1 MLNGNTAYNFQPQPL
16 SEGALRAA
24 SDSIMQR
31 GFPAQGI
38 LQNYSFSVD
47 KTEPI
52 SVNALAFA
60 HATRR
65 NPGEYASFTIYNATQ
80 IQSNDEVIVSNLAKS
95 TAPFHLIHRDERF
108 SFWASS
114 VNDGKVYSKPIRT
127 EISYD
132 QLDTVLS
139 DYSVDLN
146 PQRIIDVKQGRDTF
160 TLPIFRDIYPLQLS
174 LWVADVTGDLLVQQF
189 AYAVESLR
197 QYART
202 QRSIGIRDRAMTS
215 LAIQLLGATILADTG
230 VLGDDF
236 RLNEA
241 SLSKLIS
248 QAENQFPRYFQQSLF
263 QQHFGAAEE
272 AYQILRLIR
281 YAGFV
286 PDMLSRIY
294 TAAYSIEQR
303 KELGRFDTPLY
314 LTRRIWEHIPVEYLP
329 PEQRVVADMTCGW
342 GSFLIAGHERLTGL
356 CDAPSSIRDYLRGND
371 SDPFTAQLAGLALLL
386 STSEDSW
393 HIDDGDAL
401 EWHLLQSRQPNIIV
415 GNPPFGGDRK
425 KLTGKQ
431 TRYQEADRF
440 FQYAIEHL
448 APGGYL
454 AMIMPRSFTV
464 AEASPMLRKQF
475 LAACD
480 VQEIWELPQETFTDA
495 TTRTIVLF
503 AQKQEQS
510 SKNNPVRVRTVQ
522 AYTLKEAFKRS
533 STFTASNIVSDQ
545 SIWNEEARK
554 SALSKNSY
562 LMDYQ
567 IVLPQYMWQKITS
580 LCTNLRT
587 FVDTMRGATE
597 GQNPEN
603 KPWND
608 YPFPKQVPWLSGIK
622 DILPRSFFID
632 YRNATTIRYPNDLQ
646 WPRKNRKKPEKD
658 KERLFESEKILMA
671 YDVNTT
677 WGKRNKIAIERRGYY
692 VSDSF
697 YVIVPTTMA
706 QDMHIT
712 VEVLAAVLNWD
723 VSNAWIV
730 EHLKSPAIPKR
741 IVDSIPFPKNL
752 SEDDCQ
758 ALTGAVKELEQ
769 AALDN
774 KAAPIRTTEIIDTIL
789 KAAYHLDEATF
800 RRLRMVTEWDRNPQ
814 ITLDSQPNLANANW
828 SLGGAVKSVQA
839 EEGTITLWI
848 EGFHELQ
855 TARIVPAMPGWML
868 RSGAAFRT
876 KIPAIFLDEDRIDLE
891 NIDWGAFRPQSY
903 AYMSEEELFA
913 ELSNLLHE
921 DDRNR
926 IF

>member
-16 SEGALRAA
+16 PEVALRAA

-31 GFPAQGI
+31 GFPAEGI

-65 NPGEYASFTIYNATQ
+65 NLGEYASFTIFNATQ
-80 IQSNDEVIVSNLAKS
+80 IQHNDEVIVSNLAKS
-95 TAPFHLIHRDERF
+95 TAPFHLIHRDEHF

-114 VNDGKVYSKPIRT
+114 VNDGKVFAKPIRT
-127 EISYD
+127 EIPYD
-132 QLDTVLS
+132 QLDNALS

-146 PQRIIDVKQGRDTF
+146 PPRIINVKQGRDTF
-160 TLPIFRDIYPLQLS
+160 ILPIFRDIHPLQSS

-189 AYAVESLR
+189 AHAVESLR

-230 VLGDDF
+230 VFGDDF
-236 RLNEA
+236 RLNDV
-241 SLSKLIS
+241 SLGKLIS

-294 TAAYSIEQR
+294 TAAYSIKQR

-329 PEQRVVADMTCGW
+329 AQQRVVADMTCGW

-425 KLTGKQ
+425 SLTDMQ
-431 TRYQEADRF
+431 TRYQVADKF
-440 FQYAIEHL
+440 FKHAIECL

-464 AEASPMLRKQF
+464 AEASPMLREEF
-475 LAACD
+475 LTLCD
-480 VQEIWELPQETFTDA
+480 VLEIWELPTEVFPGA

-503 AQKQEQS
+503 AQKS
-510 SKNNPVRVRTVQ
+510 GDHNHRFNPVRTRTVQ
-522 AYTLKEAFKRS
+522 ARTLKGFKTTG
-533 STFTASNIVSDQ
+533 TFTASGLATNQ
-545 SIWNEEARK
+545 SVWNKETRK
-554 SALSKNSY
+554 SSHSENTH

-567 IVLPQYMWQKITS
+567 IILPEYLWQRIS
-580 LCTNLRT
+580 YPNLQEFAET
-587 FVDTMRGATE
+587 VRGATV
-597 GQNPEN
+597 GQKPE
-603 KPWND
+603 KKRWRD
-608 YPFPKQVPWLSGIK
+608 YPFPKLVPWLSGVK
-622 DILPRSFFID
+622 NVLSRSFFID
-632 YRNATTIRYPNDLQ
+632 YTSATTIRYPNDLKE
-646 WPRKNRKKPEKD
+646 PLKSKRRPDDDNEYLFIGEKV
-658 KERLFESEKILMA
+658 LLA
-671 YDVNTT
+671 YDVDTS
-677 WGKRNKIAIERRGYY
+677 WGRRNKVAIERKGHY

-697 YVIVPTTMA
+697 YIVAPKKIA
-706 QDMHIT
+706 QEMHIT
-712 VEVLAAVLNWD
+712 CEVLAAVLNWD

-741 IVDSIPFPKNL
+741 IVDTIPFPKNL
-752 SEDDCQ
+752 SADDCQ
-758 ALTGAVKELEQ
+758 TLTDAVKELEQ
-769 AALDN
+769 AAFDN
-774 KAAPIRTTEIIDTIL
+774 KPAPIRATEMIDTIL
-789 KAAYHLDEATF
+789 KAAYNLDHATF
-800 RRLRMVTEWDRNPQ
+800 RRLRMITEWDSNPQ
-814 ITLDSQPNLANANW
+814 ITLDLQPDRDKADCFV
-828 SLGGAVKSVQA
+828 SGFVESVDA
-839 EEGTITLWI
+839 KEGTITFDI
-848 EGFHELQ
+848 KGFEEFQ
-855 TARIVPAMPGWML
+855 TVQIVPSMPGWL
-868 RSGAAFRT
+868 VRSGAAFYTR
-876 KIPAIFLDEDRIDLE
+876 IPRSYMKQNHIDFAAVDWDTFHPQTYTYLSESELVED
-891 NIDWGAFRPQSY
+891 
-903 AYMSEEELFA
+903 FA
-913 ELSNLLHE
+913 DFFEA
-921 DDRNR
+921 R
-926 IF
+926 